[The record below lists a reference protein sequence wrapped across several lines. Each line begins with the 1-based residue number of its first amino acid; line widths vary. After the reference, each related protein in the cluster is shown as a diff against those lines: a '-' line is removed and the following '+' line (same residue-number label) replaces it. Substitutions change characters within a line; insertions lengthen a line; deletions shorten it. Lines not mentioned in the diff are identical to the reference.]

1 MRQRGYARTAV
12 GFWKSPT
19 AAAYIA
25 PTDSSQ
31 NQHIDGL
38 PFGTRGGMAVRHS
51 FPSDGE
57 YRFSVQNL
65 GIGKFIPGEKL
76 EFLIDNELVAMR
88 DYKGVGLSA
97 NNSSDRDG
105 SIDVSLPV
113 KAGSHLSWASR
124 FWPQTTVRRST
135 FIRQYE
141 PQVAGR

>member
-1 MRQRGYARTAV
+1 MAV

-25 PTDSSQ
+25 PPDSSQ
-31 NQHIDGL
+31 NQHIEGL
-38 PFGTRGGMAVRHS
+38 PFGTRGGMAVRHT

-57 YRFSVQNL
+57 YQFSVQNL

-97 NNSSDRDG
+97 NNSSDHDG
-105 SIDVSLPV
+105 SIDVSVPV
-113 KAGSHLSWASR
+113 KAGSHLVGVTFLADELSSVSR
-124 FWPQTTVRRST
+124 FHPA
-135 FIRQYE
+135 IRA
-141 PQVAGR
+141 QVARR